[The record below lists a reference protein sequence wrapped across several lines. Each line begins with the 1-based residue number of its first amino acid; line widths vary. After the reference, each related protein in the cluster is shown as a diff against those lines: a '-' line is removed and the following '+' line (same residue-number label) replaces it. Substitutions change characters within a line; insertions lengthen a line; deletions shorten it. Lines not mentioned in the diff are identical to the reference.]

1 MEEGKVQLETHTL
14 LQIYIEISLRNL
26 LPSHYAFFIHMV
38 FEVKLIFISLR
49 VEITI

>member
-1 MEEGKVQLETHTL
+1 MGGGQSYELETHTL

-38 FEVKLIFISLR
+38 FEVKLDLH
-49 VEITI
+49 